1 MLMNRMYPLLC
12 LIALTNVSAPVAIA
26 QPGAPPP
33 VESEKVLR
41 QLNLTDNQLLAI
53 RNLRQKHQQKLQ
65 PLRQK
70 LRQHRRELQA
80 MLAGD
85 ATPEQLRAKYQEIG
99 SLRQQIARVQFEQTL
114 AIREILTPAQ
124 RTRLAEIL
132 QSRRR
137 FQP

>member
-26 QPGAPPP
+26 QLGAPPP